1 MDQPPAEVLSHEDA
15 AALVRALDQLLTNGK
30 IGSDTPAHLLEIPGL
45 AVLVER
51 VSSLQQFTLAVSQGN
66 LDLQLTV
73 KGRIAGSMKALQA
86 NLRHLTWQVQRVAD
100 GDLSQ
105 RVVFMGEFSAAFNR
119 MTQNLAEARTQLEER
134 AEELARQRE
143 VALSLMLDAQDA
155 REEAETANRQLY
167 AQLLEIQ
174 SLQEKLHEQAIRDP
188 LTGCFNRRFL
198 IESIMREF
206 SRAQREGYPISLLM
220 LDVDHFKRVNDTYG
234 HQTGDIVLQ
243 HLGELLRSTT
253 RQADISARYGGEE
266 FVQVYPNMSL
276 ENAIERAEIIRAAF
290 STFSIPHVQ
299 MSGPLTI
306 SIGVAS
312 FPEHGLIYEEVLE
325 HADKALYQAKNTGRN
340 RVVSYK
346 E

>member
-105 RVVFMGEFSAAFNR
+105 RVVFMG
-119 MTQNLAEARTQLEER
+119 
-134 AEELARQRE
+134 LARQRE